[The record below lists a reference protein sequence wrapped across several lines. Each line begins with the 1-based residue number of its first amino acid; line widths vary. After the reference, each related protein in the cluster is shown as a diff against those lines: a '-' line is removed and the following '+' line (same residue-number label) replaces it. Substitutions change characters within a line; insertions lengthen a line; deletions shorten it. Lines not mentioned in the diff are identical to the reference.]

1 MKHLDAVKMKKSD
14 IANIGYTA
22 STFLHLPQMNT
33 TNLINPN
40 PMPFNPDPSP
50 TSTPNSVKSEVAAF
64 VEIAGKLLGNAEPFN
79 QTNCSA
85 SSHTATHNQIAAEA
99 NSARSVSVL
108 GAGNQTKT
116 GNSGSGSVVQVKPV
130 QDFSKLNKSDIN
142 ELFKHHNL
150 LTPQQLNLLRSV
162 QKKQQL
168 HPQRYRDDYLR
179 HSSILLLS
187 NGWSSAQRY
196 SMCSVPNSVNRSGQ
210 CKLHKFCPYCSFLE
224 KQTALARY
232 VPVYDSGQWFF
243 MTGSF
248 TGDLNM
254 TGISSYFELQSYWDA
269 YKLSLQQVVREGLVR
284 GVFWTEELAVNS
296 ISPVQVLPHTHAII
310 ESSGLSDAV
319 VLAIRDLVT
328 HNLRAALGPDCLA
341 PNIQTKN
348 LNSQRKLLSHTQYL
362 LKPIKLVKAY
372 DTAWSRAVHDN
383 RAGAVRLNSEMTD
396 LVLGYSSVTNRR
408 DKINYAGN
416 LSPRAK
422 AYIGTKDNERHESKE
437 VVLQVMGEGVDYIEM
452 DEAGN
457 ECD

>member
-1 MKHLDAVKMKKSD
+1 MNHLDAVKMKNPG

-33 TNLINPN
+33 TNLIDPN

-50 TSTPNSVKSEVAAF
+50 NSTHNSVKSEVAAF
-64 VEIAGKLLGNAEPFN
+64 VEIAGKMLGHSKSFN

-85 SSHTATHNQIAAEA
+85 SSHSTHNQIVAET
-99 NSARSVSVL
+99 NSVRSVS
-108 GAGNQTKT
+108 GMGDGTKT
-116 GNSGSGSVVQVKPV
+116 GNTGSGSVVQVEPV

-196 SMCSVPNSVNRSGQ
+196 SLCSVPNSVNRSGQ
-210 CKLHKFCPYCSFLE
+210 CKLHKFCPYCCFLE

-248 TGDLNM
+248 TGDLPM

-269 YKLSLQQVVREGLVR
+269 YKLSLQQVVREGLLR

-296 ISPVQVLPHTHAII
+296 ISPTQVLPHTLTFAT
-310 ESSGLSDAV
+310 SFSATPG
-319 VLAIRDLVT
+319 T
-328 HNLRAALGPDCLA
+328 
-341 PNIQTKN
+341 T
-348 LNSQRKLLSHTQYL
+348 
-362 LKPIKLVKAY
+362 
-372 DTAWSRAVHDN
+372 
-383 RAGAVRLNSEMTD
+383 GAVPPKSYTIC
-396 LVLGYSSVTNRR
+396 SSRGESRYGLARR
-408 DKINYAGN
+408 TLASAC
-416 LSPRAK
+416 LCSAPSTRAWLTREW
-422 AYIGTKDNERHESKE
+422 GS
-437 VVLQVMGEGVDYIEM
+437 
-452 DEAGN
+452 
-457 ECD
+457 CW

>member
-1 MKHLDAVKMKKSD
+1 MNDLDAVKMKKSG

-33 TNLINPN
+33 TNLIDPN

-50 TSTPNSVKSEVAAF
+50 NSTPNSVKSEVAAF
-64 VEIAGKLLGNAEPFN
+64 VEIAGKMLGHSKSFN

-85 SSHTATHNQIAAEA
+85 SSHTSPFIQIAAEA
-99 NSARSVSVL
+99 NSVRSVSVVV
-108 GAGNQTKT
+108 GEGNKTKT
-116 GNSGSGSVVQVKPV
+116 GNSGGSSVVQVEPV

-142 ELFKHHNL
+142 ELFAHPQL
-150 LTPQQLNLLRSV
+150 LSHTQLNLLRSV

-196 SMCSVPNSVNRSGQ
+196 SMCSVPNLVNRSGQ
-210 CKLHKFCPYCSFLE
+210 CKLHKFCPYCCFLE

-232 VPVYDSGQWFF
+232 VPVYDSGNWFF

-248 TGDLNM
+248 TGDLHM

-269 YKLSLQQVVREGLVR
+269 YKLSLQQVVKEGLVR

-296 ISPVQVLPHTHAII
+296 IAPVQVLPHIHAIV
-310 ESSGLSDAV
+310 ESSDLSDGV
-319 VLAIRDLVT
+319 VHGIRDLVAR
-328 HNLRAALGPDCLA
+328 NLRAALGPDCLPA
-341 PNIQTKN
+341 NIQIKS

-362 LKPIKLVKAY
+362 LKPIRLVKAY
-372 DTAWSRAVHDN
+372 DAAWSRAVHDN
-383 RAGAVRLNSEMTD
+383 RTGAIRLNSETTD
-396 LVLGYSSVTNRR
+396 LVLGYSAASTDRT
-408 DKINYAGN
+408 KINYAGN
-416 LSPRAK
+416 LSPKTK
-422 AYIGTKDNERHESKE
+422 AYIGTRESERDDARE
-437 VVLQVMGEGVDYIEM
+437 VVAQVMGEGVDYIELE
-452 DEAGN
+452 D
-457 ECD
+457 